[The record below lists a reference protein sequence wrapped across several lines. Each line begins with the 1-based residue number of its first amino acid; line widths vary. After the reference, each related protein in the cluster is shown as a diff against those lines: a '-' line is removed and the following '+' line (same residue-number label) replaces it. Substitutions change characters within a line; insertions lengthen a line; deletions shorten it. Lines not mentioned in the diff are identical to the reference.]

1 MSFTSSTF
9 TCYLFILFNFY
20 ISFHKDNLNMNKN
33 NVYKTK
39 VRKSKELLEF
49 TLELKLSQFEFT

>member
-1 MSFTSSTF
+1 MLSLHTVQ
-9 TCYLFILFNFY
+9 LLHI
-20 ISFHKDNLNMNKN
+20 IHKDNLNMNKN